1 MLTRRSFL
9 EFLAASAG
17 VSLLAACG
25 GDASEQAPPDAAE
38 PPSAPP
44 PAPGETIAV
53 AEVQRLSATAA
64 DADPAVQSLS
74 ALGADLYSA
83 VAAESD
89 GNLVFSPAS
98 ILLALAMARAGAA
111 GATAS
116 EMDATLHIDDP
127 ESIHHALNGL
137 TRALSA
143 RSGTFEVNG
152 EPAEVELSIANAV
165 WGQQTLT
172 WQEAFLDVL
181 ASEYGAGVRLTDF
194 AADPEA
200 ARVTVNEWVAEETQD
215 RIPELIAAGMVDVLT
230 RMILVNAIYL
240 KAPWA
245 IPFAPEVT
253 RQGPFTLL
261 DGSTAEVPFM
271 ARTDTSMAYGSGDD
285 WQAVELPY
293 AGDELAMLVLVPE
306 VGALA
311 SVEAGLAEGL
321 IDQAAAALAPVEVVL
336 ELPKWESETRIELS
350 AALAALGMPTA
361 FTDAADFTGMTTD
374 EALQIGFVIHQA
386 NITVDEAGTEAAA
399 ATAVG
404 IEATSAPA
412 EEPEPIL
419 LTVDRPFVYAL
430 RDRETGAVLFLG
442 RVTSPAA

>member
-1 MLTRRSFL
+1 MLSRRSFL
-9 EFLAASAG
+9 VMLAAPVGAW
-17 VSLLAACG
+17 LLGACG
-25 GDASEQAPPDAAE
+25 GSSEPAPSEAAK
-38 PPSAPP
+38 PP
-44 PAPGETIAV
+44 PAPPSPTGEAIAIANAERV
-53 AEVQRLSATAA
+53 AASPA
-64 DADPAVQSLS
+64 DAAPASSSLN
-74 ALGADLYSA
+74 ALGADLYA
-83 VAAESD
+83 ALAAESD
-89 GNLVFSPAS
+89 ANLVFSPAS

-111 GATAS
+111 GTTAS
-116 EMDATLHIDDP
+116 EMDAVLHIDDP
-127 ESIHHALNGL
+127 EAIHHALNGL
-137 TRALSA
+137 TRALEA

-172 WQEAFLDVL
+172 WQEAFLGVL
-181 ASEYGAGVRLTDF
+181 AREYGAGVRLTDF

-200 ARVTVNEWVAEETQD
+200 ARVTVNEWVAEETRD

-245 IPFAPEVT
+245 IPFDANVT
-253 RQGPFTLL
+253 RDAPFTLL

-271 ARTDTSMAYGSGDD
+271 ARSDKSMAYGSGDG

-293 AGDELAMLVLVPE
+293 AGDELAMLVLVPDE
-306 VGALA
+306 GALA
-311 SVEAGLAEGL
+311 SVEDGLAGGL
-321 IDQAAAALAPVEVVL
+321 VDQAAAALAPADVVL
-336 ELPKWESETRIELS
+336 ELPKWESETKVELS
-350 AALAALGMPTA
+350 TALGELGMPTA

-404 IEATSAPA
+404 IEATSAPV